1 MKIKLFLVALC
12 SVLLFSFVSTQS
24 NEDKKLKNILIG
36 SWSGS
41 ESGNQIE
48 GVTKYWIQNRHKNG
62 TYILMF
68 TAIEN
73 CEATNFVEKGKWWV
87 KDGMFYEK
95 HEGSGKTDSYLVEV
109 FNNDNLKFK
118 AKSLSLDFENKEYEF
133 TETREE

>member
-48 GVTKYWIQNRHKNG
+48 GVTKYWIQNRNKNG
-62 TYILMF
+62 TYILMY
-68 TAIEN
+68 TAIKN

-87 KDGMFYEK
+87 KDGIFYEK
-95 HEGSGKTDSYLVEV
+95 YDGGDNTDSYLVEV
-109 FNNDNLKFK
+109 FNNDSLKFK
-118 AKSLSLDFENKEYEF
+118 AKSLSVDFENKDYEF